1 MQCCSIPQKYK
12 NNAVKA
18 LDRLRC
24 RSNIVD
30 IAAPF
35 FSALAFPS

>member
-1 MQCCSIPQKYK
+1 MQCCSIQKYK
-12 NNAVKA
+12 NNDVKA